1 MIPLYE
7 QQQNAISSKLENYIV
22 STNDS
27 KFNDVKQIIGNDN
40 YTDGKPYLITNT
52 PAEDSN
58 YIQNGRKHTVLGM
71 EYDGQKYGYQ
81 ILYGTQK
88 ILYRTKNNNV
98 WSDWTNIGEEV
109 GSNSKGTYI
118 KYPNGTMIC
127 RSSFSIEAN
136 SSEKSFDF
144 PLSFKDTSYN
154 VIISNTYANSKK
166 IIFSTTNPD
175 KSYFTI
181 YPVQLENGGTPTVL
195 VQGNY
200 IAIGTW
206 K

>member
-7 QQQNAISSKLENYIV
+7 QQQNAISSKLENYLV
-22 STNDS
+22 KTNDN
-27 KFNDVKQIIGNDN
+27 KFNDVKQILGDD
-40 YTDGKPYLITNT
+40 YEDRKAYLITNY
-52 PAEDSN
+52 PLGDSQ
-58 YIQNGRKHTVLGM
+58 YIQGGGTHTVLGM
-71 EYDGQKYGYQ
+71 EYDSQKYGYQ
-81 ILYGTQK
+81 VSYGIDK
-88 ILYRTKNNNV
+88 ILYRKKRNNV
-98 WSDWTNIGEEV
+98 WSEWTNIGEEV

-154 VIISNTYANSKK
+154 VIISNIYANSKK

-175 KSYFTI
+175 KSYFTV